1 MMMLIC
7 IKQLSAQFIRK
18 LSNTEVELKKVLVIK
33 HLLNHTIKAKIGRGK
48 MFEEARCKP
57 FSK

>member
-1 MMMLIC
+1 MLIC

-33 HLLNHTIKAKIGRGK
+33 HLLNNTIKAKIGRGE

>member
-1 MMMLIC
+1 MLIC

-33 HLLNHTIKAKIGRGK
+33 HLLNNTIKAKISRGK
-48 MFEEARCKP
+48 MFEEARCKS